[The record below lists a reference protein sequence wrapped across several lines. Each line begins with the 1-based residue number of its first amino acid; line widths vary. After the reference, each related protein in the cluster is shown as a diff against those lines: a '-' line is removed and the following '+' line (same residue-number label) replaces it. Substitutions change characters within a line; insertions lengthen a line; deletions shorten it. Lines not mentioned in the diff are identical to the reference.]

1 MADYRKDIS
10 TFTDYGAQSQ
20 DIERKRR
27 MAELLQQQSM
37 QPIETQTGVP
47 ISWTQGLAKLLQ
59 GYNAGQGMR
68 TAAEEQKTLS
78 AKRNQAMAAALGRMP
93 GATQKEVAGSPEDAM
108 QFNMAPQTESVQPTM
123 QQDATWLGQLAQIG
137 PDATQIGSSLLGM
150 RQKETEAD
158 EARKFRAQESALARQ
173 ARIDDLTVKLADAR
187 LTAQSRADLQRELA
201 TQKADLAREL
211 AESRNQNSLA
221 IKELGRGMAGM
232 QPVTPVTIQDP
243 KNPNATIVID
253 GRTGRVFGSGPK
265 LTDTGKLEN
274 KRQFNMQGI
283 GSAIAEANRLL
294 DSNPTESGLGSA
306 VDTAAGFFGAS
317 PRGSVEARQ
326 LEAVGGAIT
335 SKVPRME
342 GPQSDADTR
351 LYKQMSGMV
360 GDRTVPVAQRK
371 AALKAVEDLWAKY
384 ENMNPDAFASSGNS
398 PSIPD
403 LPPAGAVRRK

>member
-1 MADYRKDIS
+1 MSDYRKDINL
-10 TFTDYGAQSQ
+10 FTDYGAQSQ

-37 QPIETQTGVP
+37 QPIETQPGVP
-47 ISWTQGLAKLLQ
+47 ISWTQGLAKMLQ

-68 TAAEEQKTLS
+68 TATEEQKTLA
-78 AKRNQAMAAALGRMP
+78 AKRNQAMAAALGGMPAAQTTEMP
-93 GATQKEVAGSPEDAM
+93 GSQADTV
-108 QFNMAPQTESVQPTM
+108 QFEMPPQTQTTQPTM
-123 QQDATWLGQLAQIG
+123 QDYTKWLGNLAQVG
-137 PDATQIGSSLLGM
+137 PDAVSIGTGIIGM
-150 RQKETEAD
+150 QQKENEAD

-173 ARIDDLTVKLADAR
+173 ARIDDLTVRLADAR

-211 AESRNQNSLA
+211 AESRNQNALA

-326 LEAVGGAIT
+326 LEAVGGALT

-384 ENMNPDAFASSGNS
+384 ENMNPGTFAPSGNS
-398 PSIPD
+398 QPIPD